1 MQVRVVPTPRRRGR
15 RSTTTPLR
23 QKGPPSPSQRLVRTQ
38 ADLAGRAP
46 PDATPASG
54 SAQPAGK
61 SVPRTIV
68 RARSELLGVP
78 RAALGSLADSTKT
91 IVRRVA
97 RSDQYA
103 PRFAVANRRV
113 SFWES

>member
-1 MQVRVVPTPRRRGR
+1 MQVRVAPTPRRWGR
-15 RSTTTPLR
+15 RSAMRPLR
-23 QKGPPSPSQRLVRTQ
+23 QTGPPSPTRRLVRTQ

-46 PDATPASG
+46 PDATPALD

-61 SVPRTIV
+61 SVPHTKV

-91 IVRRVA
+91 IVRKA
-97 RSDQYA
+97 ERSDQC
-103 PRFAVANRRV
+103 
-113 SFWES
+113 